1 MAKYWKNNIAIWY
14 TRTVKHKVG
23 FCSQCDQTWQNFG
36 SGAKCKMFLDIF
48 REFIWYY
55 AKTFL
60 WQKKNML
67 LGNRTIWSLCP
78 CCTLSLSL
86 SLSQSHTNPFTKE
99 WSHFSSSLVM
109 QISLSLSFSSVAR
122 ESHFFKS
129 VWNDKSVNR
138 LKKERE
144 GNRNTKHLGT
154 IL

>member
-60 WQKKNML
+60 WQKK
-67 LGNRTIWSLCP
+67 LCYWAIG
-78 CCTLSLSL
+78 LSGHSVLAAL